1 MLNYK
6 SGIPSLLLKKIRN
19 KDEIQNFKRCLVQD
33 AKLLVFL
40 PQNSPIPMSSSFEK
54 YQKRRLI
61 SSYFSVVISISL
73 VLFLLGLLGLLVL
86 NSKKVADY
94 FKEQI
99 AITVFL
105 KDSAKEVEITQLKQS
120 LALAEYTKSATFV
133 SKEDAAKEHQETLGE
148 NFIEYLGE
156 NPLQNSIDVYILAD
170 YVTPQKMEE
179 ITNEL
184 KGKNFVDDVIYDKPL
199 IAQLTENVKRI
210 SFWVLVI
217 SGIFTFIAVLLINS
231 SIRLSIY
238 AKRFTIKTM
247 QMVGATK
254 KFIRQ
259 PFVWKSVRFGIIGAI
274 VAMIGMGLVLYY
286 LNQSFPQLQLL
297 GDPVLLAILFVF
309 ILLMGILITWIS
321 TFIAT
326 QRFLNLRTDDLY
338 Y

>member
-1 MLNYK
+1 
-6 SGIPSLLLKKIRN
+6 
-19 KDEIQNFKRCLVQD
+19 
-33 AKLLVFL
+33 
-40 PQNSPIPMSSSFEK
+40 MSSSFEK

-120 LALAEYTKSATFV
+120 LALAEYTKSADFV
-133 SKEDAAKEHQETLGE
+133 SKEAAAKEHQETLGE

-156 NPLQNSIDVYILAD
+156 NPLQNSLDVYILAD

-184 KGKNFVDDVIYDKPL
+184 KSKDFVDDVIYDKPL

-254 KFIRQ
+254 KFIRK
-259 PFVWKSVRFGIIGAI
+259 PFVWKSVRFGIIGAL
-274 VAMIGMGLVLYY
+274 VAMTGMGLVLYY

-297 GDPVLLAILFVF
+297 SDPILLSILFAF
-309 ILLMGILITWIS
+309 ILLMGILITWLS